1 MSNNLFKNGY
11 SHDLPDDEIPIIK
24 VVGVGGGGGNAVNH
38 MERLGVKGVDFVVCN
53 TDRQALVN
61 SPISLKLQLGAELT
75 KGLGAGTDP
84 EIGKQA
90 AEENVEEIRHLLGE
104 PTQMVFI
111 TAGMGGGTGTGAA
124 PVIAK
129 IAREMGLLTIA
140 VVTAPFEFEGTE
152 KLEQAQAG
160 IDELKVHCDTVLVVL
175 NDKLADIY
183 GDLPLRKAFAKA
195 DDVLANAVKSI
206 AEMIT
211 IRGEINVDFMD
222 VKRVLNRAGQAVMGS
237 ADAEGTG
244 RATQAIAESLT
255 SPLLNDRDISGAKRI
270 LLTMASSTE
279 YETTMNEQKA
289 ITTFIQEKIGKK
301 ARLFKHGAI
310 IDESLGTKLRVT
322 VIAAGFDLPPELK
335 DFPGIII
342 SGQDPAEVTTSDF
355 LSAGSIAEEATT
367 TESDSPK
374 EDTSDTKSV
383 EQTTQLVEESMQPT
397 STVPKDIVGT
407 GTTVSLKPS
416 NLIVTAP
423 INTEPEPAFETRIR
437 RMVDEMLSGR
447 YPVNLETPAYERH
460 QVSLFDIPLFSDQ
473 ELIRSKLSD

>member
-1 MSNNLFKNGY
+1 MSTLFKNGY

-38 MERLGVKGVDFVVCN
+38 MKVMGVNGVDFVVCN
-53 TDRQALVN
+53 TDRQALLN
-61 SPISLKLQLGAELT
+61 SSINLKLQLGAELT

-84 EIGKQA
+84 EIGKRA
-90 AEENVEEIRHLLGE
+90 AEENVEDIRLLLSA

-129 IAREMGLLTIA
+129 VAREMGLLTIA

-175 NDKLADIY
+175 NDKLAEIY

-211 IRGEINVDFMD
+211 IRGDINVDFMD
-222 VKRVLNRAGQAVMGS
+222 VKRVLNKAGQAVMGS
-237 ADAEGTG
+237 ADAEGDG
-244 RATQAIAESLT
+244 RAVKAIEESLT
-255 SPLLNDRDISGAKRI
+255 SPLLNDRDINGAKRI

-289 ITTFIQEKIGKK
+289 ITTFIQERIGKK
-301 ARLFKHGAI
+301 AMLFKHGAI
-310 IDESLGTKLRVT
+310 INEELGTKLRVT
-322 VIAAGFDLPPELK
+322 IIAAGFDLPPELK

-342 SGQDPAEVTTSDF
+342 SGQKPEEVDTTGFDTGGHQFEPDLDSTEDTGDAEVGT
-355 LSAGSIAEEATT
+355 GSPVDT
-367 TESDSPK
+367 TEPADK
-374 EDTSDTKSV
+374 EPAI
-383 EQTTQLVEESMQPT
+383 PT
-397 STVPKDIVGT
+397 STAPGNVVGT
-407 GTTVSLKPS
+407 GTTISLMPS
-416 NLIVTAP
+416 NLIISAP
-423 INTEPEPAFETRIR
+423 MSSSPEPGFETRIR
-437 RMVDEMLSGR
+437 RMVSDMVSGH
-447 YPVNLETPAYERH
+447 YPANLESPAYERH
-460 QVSLFDIPLFSDQ
+460 QVLLFELPLLVDQ
-473 ELIRSKLSD
+473 EFVRSKLND

>member
-1 MSNNLFKNGY
+1 MSTLFKNGY
-11 SHDLPDDEIPIIK
+11 SHDLPDDDIPIIK

-38 MERLGVKGVDFVVCN
+38 MKVMGVNGVDFVVCN
-53 TDRQALVN
+53 TDRQALLN
-61 SPISLKLQLGAELT
+61 SPINLKLQLGAELT

-84 EIGKQA
+84 EIGKRA
-90 AEENVEEIRHLLGE
+90 AEENVDDIRALLGE

-129 IAREMGLLTIA
+129 VAREMGLLTIA

-152 KLEQAQAG
+152 KLAQAQAG
-160 IDELKVHCDTVLVVL
+160 IDELKEHCDTVLVVL
-175 NDKLADIY
+175 NDKLAEIY

-211 IRGEINVDFMD
+211 IRGDINVDFMD

-244 RATQAIAESLT
+244 RAVQAIEESLT

-270 LLTMASSTE
+270 LLTMASSTD

-289 ITTFIQEKIGKK
+289 ITSFIQEKIGKK
-301 ARLFKHGAI
+301 AMLFKHGAI
-310 IDESLGTKLRVT
+310 INDDLGTKLRVT
-322 VIAAGFDLPPELK
+322 IIAAGFDLPAELK

-342 SGQDPAEVTTSDF
+342 NGQNSEDVTKADF
-355 LSAGSIAEEATT
+355 SVNGQELNLNSEQLNDVADDALIDLPLDQ
-367 TESDSPK
+367 TEMLEK
-374 EDTSDTKSV
+374 EPV
-383 EQTTQLVEESMQPT
+383 LPT
-397 STVPKDIVGT
+397 STNPANVIGT
-407 GTTVSLKPS
+407 GTTVSLTPS
-416 NLIVTAP
+416 NLIMTMPTDSSVETAFD
-423 INTEPEPAFETRIR
+423 ARIR
-437 RMVDEMLSGR
+437 RMVNDMLSGR
-447 YPVNLETPAYERH
+447 YPTSLESPAYERH
-460 QVSLFDIPLFSDQ
+460 QVSLFDIPLLGEQ
-473 ELIRSKLSD
+473 ELVRSKLND

>member
-1 MSNNLFKNGY
+1 MSMVFKNGY

-38 MERLGVKGVDFVVCN
+38 MKVMGVNGVDFVVCN
-53 TDRQALVN
+53 TDRQALLN
-61 SPISLKLQLGAELT
+61 SPINLKLQLGAELT

-84 EIGKQA
+84 EIGKRA
-90 AEENVEEIRHLLGE
+90 AEENVDDIRLLLGE

-129 IAREMGLLTIA
+129 VAREMGLLTIA

-175 NDKLADIY
+175 NDKLAEIY

-222 VKRVLNRAGQAVMGS
+222 VKRVLNKAGQAVMGS

-244 RATQAIAESLT
+244 RALQAIEESLT

-270 LLTMASSTE
+270 LLTMASSTD

-289 ITTFIQEKIGKK
+289 ITSFIQEKIGKK

-310 IDESLGTKLRVT
+310 INDDLGTKLRVT
-322 VIAAGFDLPPELK
+322 IIAAGFDLPPELK
-335 DFPGIII
+335 DFPGLLI
-342 SGQDPAEVTTSDF
+342 SSQSTEEVYSEEFTLIEPEAPSDQEILSDNRDTEAWSEQLIDKTELTDKEPA
-355 LSAGSIAEEATT
+355 I
-367 TESDSPK
+367 
-374 EDTSDTKSV
+374 
-383 EQTTQLVEESMQPT
+383 PT
-397 STVPKDIVGT
+397 STTPRNIIGT
-407 GTTVSLKPS
+407 GTTISLIPS
-416 NLIVTAP
+416 NQIISPPL
-423 INTEPEPAFETRIR
+423 NSSPEPGVETRIR
-437 RMVDEMLSGR
+437 RMVEDMISGR
-447 YPVNLETPAYERH
+447 YPLNLEPPAYERH
-460 QVSLFDIPLFSDQ
+460 QVSLFDIPLLVDQ
-473 ELIRSKLSD
+473 ELVRSKLND

>member
-1 MSNNLFKNGY
+1 MSTLFKNGY

-38 MERLGVKGVDFVVCN
+38 MKVMGVNGVDFVVCN
-53 TDRQALVN
+53 TDRQALLN
-61 SPISLKLQLGAELT
+61 SSINLKLQLGAELT

-84 EIGKQA
+84 EIGKRA
-90 AEENVEEIRHLLGE
+90 AEENVDDIRALLGE

-129 IAREMGLLTIA
+129 VAREMGLLTIA

-175 NDKLADIY
+175 NDKLAEIY

-222 VKRVLNRAGQAVMGS
+222 VKRVLNKAGQAVMGS

-244 RATQAIAESLT
+244 RAVKAIEESLT

-289 ITTFIQEKIGKK
+289 ITSFIQEKIGKK

-310 IDESLGTKLRVT
+310 INDDLGTKLRVT
-322 VIAAGFDLPPELK
+322 IIAAGFDLLPELK
-335 DFPGIII
+335 DFPGMVIN
-342 SGQDPAEVTTSDF
+342 GQNPEEINVDDF
-355 LSAGSIAEEATT
+355 AIT
-367 TESDSPK
+367 DK
-374 EDTSDTKSV
+374 ENSL
-383 EQTTQLVEESMQPT
+383 EQQTANDVEEPEITAKPALDQTELADKEPSIST
-397 STVPKDIVGT
+397 STAPGNIVGT
-407 GTTVSLKPS
+407 GTTVSLTPS
-416 NLIVTAP
+416 NLIVSTPA
-423 INTEPEPAFETRIR
+423 NSSPEPGFEIRIK
-437 RMVDEMLSGR
+437 RMVEDMVSGR
-447 YPVNLETPAYERH
+447 YPANLDSPAYERH
-460 QVSLFDIPLFSDQ
+460 QVSLFELPLLMDQ
-473 ELIRSKLSD
+473 ELIRSKLND